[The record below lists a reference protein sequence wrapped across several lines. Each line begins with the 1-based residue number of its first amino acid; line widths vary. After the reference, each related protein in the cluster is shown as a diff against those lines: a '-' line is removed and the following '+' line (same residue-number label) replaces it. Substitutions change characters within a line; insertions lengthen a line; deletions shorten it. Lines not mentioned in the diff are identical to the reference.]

1 MKLYV
6 VRLGCVLA
14 LITPPFAEVSA
25 QVPAAPPRAPIA
37 AVTQHTGSFN
47 GETIKYTATVGE
59 TFIAGAD
66 GAPAAVMINTAYVRD
81 DVKDLSG
88 RPVMFVFNGGPGAS
102 SSPLH
107 MGAFGPR
114 LRGGPGGGLRDN
126 PYSPLDAVD
135 LVFVDPIGTGL
146 SRPLPGVDGQPFWSV
161 SGDGASVKTFI
172 ETWLKANGRESSPR
186 FLCGESYGT
195 VRAGQ
200 IVSAHKDLTFD
211 GVLLFSLVARPVGGE
226 MPFVVTL
233 PTFAVT
239 AAYHG
244 RADSGGRTVPE
255 IFDEAAK
262 FARSDYVGALIQ
274 GDGLPDAEKT
284 RIAQELS
291 KRIGLTAEFIVS
303 KNLRISKPDFMMNL
317 LKDKGVRTGQL
328 DARATGDFAT
338 YANRQPPYD
347 DPSMGGSPQDARQST
362 GSAASPQAPPSA
374 RTSTLQ
380 TYFTTELKFP
390 TTETYRGLNLDI
402 NAKWKFDVEGAM
414 SDPVGRIAA
423 VMKEQPRL
431 RVFWA
436 GGYYDITTP
445 LYAGKYVLDQ
455 SGISPER
462 LTVASFPTGHSVFE
476 GDDNLAR
483 FTEAVRQFVRGP
495 AR

>member
-1 MKLYV
+1 
-6 VRLGCVLA
+6 
-14 LITPPFAEVSA
+14 
-25 QVPAAPPRAPIA
+25 
-37 AVTQHTGSFN
+37 
-47 GETIKYTATVGE
+47 
-59 TFIAGAD
+59 
-66 GAPAAVMINTAYVRD
+66 
-81 DVKDLSG
+81 
-88 RPVMFVFNGGPGAS
+88 
-102 SSPLH
+102 
-107 MGAFGPR
+107 
-114 LRGGPGGGLRDN
+114 
-126 PYSPLDAVD
+126 
-135 LVFVDPIGTGL
+135 
-146 SRPLPGVDGQPFWSV
+146 
-161 SGDGASVKTFI
+161 
-172 ETWLKANGRESSPR
+172 
-186 FLCGESYGT
+186 
-195 VRAGQ
+195 
-200 IVSAHKDLTFD
+200 
-211 GVLLFSLVARPVGGE
+211 

-244 RADSGGRTVPE
+244 RVDSGGRTVPE

-262 FARSDYVGALIQ
+262 FARTDYIGALIQ
-274 GDGLPDAEKT
+274 GDALPDAEKA

-291 KRIGLTAEFIVS
+291 KRIGLTAEFIAS

-328 DARATGDFAT
+328 DGRATGDFAT

-347 DPSMGGSPQDARQST
+347 DPSMGGSAQEARQST

-374 RTSTLQ
+374 RTSALQ
-380 TYFTTELKFP
+380 TYFTSELKFP

-423 VMKEQPRL
+423 AMKEQPRL

-455 SGISPER
+455 SGIPPER

-483 FTEAVRQFVRGP
+483 FTEAVRQFVRGGTT
-495 AR
+495 R